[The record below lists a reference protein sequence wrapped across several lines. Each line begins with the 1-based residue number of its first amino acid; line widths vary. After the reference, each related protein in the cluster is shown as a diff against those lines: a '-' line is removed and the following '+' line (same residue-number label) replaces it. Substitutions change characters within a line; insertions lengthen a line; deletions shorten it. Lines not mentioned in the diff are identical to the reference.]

1 MTDAALEHDR
11 QSDLSAIQS
20 VVDSFFSAFA
30 TGPGLAE
37 RMAALRSLFVPRAV
51 VTSTCGR
58 EPTVM
63 DVDAFIVPRHTLLG
77 QGRLTEFS
85 EWPTGGRIDVFGDI
99 AHWFGSYAKAGVQVG
114 AAIEG
119 RGMKSIQL
127 VRTAAGWRITAAAW
141 DDERPGVDVD
151 RQDVVGSAG

>member
-1 MTDAALEHDR
+1 MIEAAHAA
-11 QSDLSAIQS
+11 DLSRDRPEIQS
-20 VVDSFFSAFA
+20 VVDSFFAAFA

-37 RMAALRSLFVPRAV
+37 RMAALRSLFVAQAV

-58 EPTVM
+58 EPNVM
-63 DVDAFIVPRHTLLG
+63 DVDAFIEPRQALLAG
-77 QGRLTEFS
+77 DGLTGFS
-85 EWPTGGRIDVFGDI
+85 EWPSGGRIDVFGDI
-99 AHWFGSYAKAGVQVG
+99 AHWFGGYAKAGVQAGV
-114 AAIEG
+114 ATEG